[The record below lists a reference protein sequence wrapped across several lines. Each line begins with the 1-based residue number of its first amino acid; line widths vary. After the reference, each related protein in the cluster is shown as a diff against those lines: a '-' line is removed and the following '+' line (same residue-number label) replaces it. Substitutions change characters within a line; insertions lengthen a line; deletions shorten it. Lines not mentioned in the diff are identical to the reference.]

1 MHDLDEHN
9 ITDAVIATFADAPS
23 PRLKTVMTS
32 LVRHL
37 HEFAREVQ
45 LTPDEWIGAVQF
57 LTDVGQKCSPTRQE
71 FILLSDT
78 LGLSALVNALNS
90 RGTQD
95 ATRSSLLGPFYRE
108 NPPVLPLGSSIAVD
122 SPAEAVV
129 LYGRVSD
136 PAGKPIAGAQLDV
149 WQTSES
155 GLYDIQGPNPS
166 AMNFR
171 GRFRTDRDGR
181 FHFRS
186 VLPLGYSIPTD
197 GPVGTLM
204 DGLGRHGFR
213 PAHIHFLLGAEG
225 YRELATA
232 LYLAGDD
239 HIDSDTV
246 FGVSSSLVVAVQPPA
261 ADSPAPGLRRI
272 AFDFTLSH
280 AGEATG
286 SHRVGADPAAMTSA
300 AE

>member
-9 ITDAVIATFADAPS
+9 ITDAVIATFAEASS

-37 HEFAREVQ
+37 HDFTREVE
-45 LTPDEWIGAVQF
+45 LTPDEWIEAVQF
-57 LTDVGQKCSPTRQE
+57 LTNVGQKCSPTRQE

-78 LGLSALVNALNS
+78 LGLSALVNAMNS
-90 RGTQD
+90 RGASE

-108 NPPVLPLGSSIAVD
+108 NPPVLPLDSSIAID
-122 SPAEAVV
+122 SPGEAVV
-129 LYGRVSD
+129 LYGKVSD
-136 PAGKPIAGAQLDV
+136 PSGKPIAGAQLDV

-171 GRFRTDRDGR
+171 GRFRTGRDGR

-186 VLPLGYSIPTD
+186 VLPIGYSIPTD
-197 GPVGTLM
+197 GPVGGLM
-204 DGLGRHGFR
+204 DSLGRHGFR
-213 PAHIHFLLGAEG
+213 PAHIHFLLAGEG

-232 LYLAGDD
+232 LYIAGDD
-239 HIDSDTV
+239 HIESDAV

-261 ADSPAPGLRRI
+261 GGGPAPGLRRI
-272 AFDFTLSH
+272 EFDFTLSP

>member
-9 ITDAVIATFADAPS
+9 ITDAVIATFANAPS

-37 HEFAREVQ
+37 HDFAREVT
-45 LTPDEWIGAVQF
+45 LTPDEWIEAVQF
-57 LTDVGQKCSPTRQE
+57 LTAVGQKCSPTRQE

-95 ATRSSLLGPFYRE
+95 ATRSSLLGPFYRV
-108 NPPVLPLGSSIAVD
+108 NPPALPLGDTIAVD
-122 SPAEAVV
+122 MPGEAVM
-129 LYGRVSD
+129 LHGKVSD
-136 PAGKPIAGAQLDV
+136 PAGRPIADARLDV
-149 WQTSES
+149 WQTSAS
-155 GLYDIQGPNPS
+155 GLYDIQGSNPS
-166 AMNFR
+166 NMNFR

-186 VLPLGYSIPTD
+186 VLPIGYSIPTD
-197 GPVGTLM
+197 GPVGALM
-204 DGLGRHGFR
+204 DNLGRHGFR

-239 HIDSDTV
+239 HIDSDVV
-246 FGVSSSLVVAVQPPA
+246 FGVSSSLVVAVQPPS

-272 AFDFTLSH
+272 AFDFTLSR